1 MPPRPDRICPQV
13 ADITSVNQLL
23 SYATAG
29 QLAQLLRDRPD
40 VSQAKVAY
48 AAGLGGKPHNAGAAL
63 SAALR
68 DGPTDKQLQGLDEI
82 ISALAPDL
90 DGTGGLSSLALRM
103 SGEGRDHITRQ
114 PRDQTKNSVIA
125 HVPASWTGD
134 ILRELPAD
142 DHGVLIQASALL
154 SAFRAAER
162 MHDGHGSVAR
172 LRDRHREE
180 IGWLVRRLI
189 LVTEVPPTPRNYDA
203 QILLGSLASYAFK
216 VMKPHLENELRHS
229 PLGFRV
235 WRAITKLVTL
245 NREDSEHTDELKSWV
260 RQLIRDSEDLR
271 QDSLYA
277 GRSLDLELAIS
288 VPPAWSPPDH
298 DWAGEALLT
307 RATNPFATLRE
318 RGTAAMG
325 LWQRAINEKRPDLE
339 ETERKL
345 RDLSKQFRDHPDRQD
360 VPAGLRWIAATLDQ
374 VMDQRVAVCNVWPA
388 VDEDWFRHVQAAAA
402 ELGDYGIPDHLLP
415 GTKNLFRQMILQNA
429 GVYRRQAIETVITS
443 GWSDPII
450 KALARLL
457 KNEQGESWL
466 RIRALFALG
475 FLQRP
480 DQAVEDCL
488 VAACKHVHASLGED
502 LDEQG
507 APPRARRTEMHTALV
522 AVGDCFGAMG
532 AERAK
537 SVRDALHELLD
548 DLCTTEKP
556 WAMINRRPIRAAAYL
571 LTATAQPRQGDR
583 KDFSQE
589 LLEKLSRH
597 PDDVT
602 ARFSRWALSFRFAP
616 DGKIRPVLAAAGVS
630 Y

>member
-1 MPPRPDRICPQV
+1 MPPRPDRVCPQV
-13 ADITSVNQLL
+13 TDITSVNQLL

-40 VSQAKVAY
+40 VSQARVAY
-48 AAGLGGKPHNAGAAL
+48 AAGLGGKPQYAGAAL

-90 DGTGGLSSLALRM
+90 DGTGGLCSLALRM
-103 SGEGRDHITRQ
+103 SGERRDHIRRQ
-114 PRDQTKNSVIA
+114 PRDQTKSSVVA
-125 HVPASWTGD
+125 HVPASWTSN
-134 ILRELPAD
+134 ILREPPAD

-162 MHDGHGSVAR
+162 MRDGHSSVAR
-172 LRDRHREE
+172 LRDRYREE

-203 QILLGSLASYAFK
+203 QILLGSLASYAFR

-235 WRAITKLVTL
+235 WRSITKLVTL
-245 NREDSEHTDELKSWV
+245 SREDSEHTDELKSWV
-260 RQLIRDSEDLR
+260 RELIRDSEDLR
-271 QDSLYA
+271 VNSLYA

-288 VPPAWSPPDH
+288 VPAAWSPPDH
-298 DWAGEALLT
+298 DWAGEALFK
-307 RATNPFATLRE
+307 RATNRMATLRE

-325 LWQRAINEKRPDLE
+325 IWQRAVKEDRPDLA
-339 ETERKL
+339 ETEKKL
-345 RDLSKQFRDHPDRQD
+345 RDLSEHFRDHPDRQD
-360 VPAGLRWIAATLDQ
+360 VAAGLRWIGATLELVIDQ
-374 VMDQRVAVCNVWPA
+374 HVAVCNDWPV
-388 VDEDWFRHVQAAAA
+388 VDEDWFRNVQAAAA
-402 ELGDYGIPDHLLP
+402 ELDDCGIPDHLLP
-415 GTKNLFRQMILQNA
+415 GTKSLFRHMILQNA

-443 GWSDPII
+443 GWSDPIT

-457 KNEQGESWL
+457 KNEPEESWL

-480 DQAVEDCL
+480 NQAVEDCL
-488 VAACKHVHASLGED
+488 VTACKHVHASLGKD

-507 APPRARRTEMHTALV
+507 APPRARRTEMHTALF
-522 AVGDCFGAMG
+522 AVGDCFGAT
-532 AERAK
+532 AVDRAK
-537 SVRDALHELLD
+537 SARDALRDLLI
-548 DLCTTEKP
+548 DLTTTEEP
-556 WAMINRRPIRAAAYL
+556 RAMINRRPIRAAAYL

-589 LLEKLSRH
+589 LLEKLTRH

-602 ARFSRWALSFRFAP
+602 ARLSRWALSFRFAP
-616 DGKIRPVLAAAGVS
+616 DGKIQPFLAAAGVS